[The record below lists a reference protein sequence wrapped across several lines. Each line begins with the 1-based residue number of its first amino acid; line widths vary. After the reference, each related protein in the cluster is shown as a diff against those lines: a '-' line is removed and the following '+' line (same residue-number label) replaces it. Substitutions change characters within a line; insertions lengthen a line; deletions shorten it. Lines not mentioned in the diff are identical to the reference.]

1 MSEKPTD
8 PAGADGP
15 LAVSLRL
22 QSLLDGVRVAKVV
35 EVLAELRV
43 ADVLTDGALPV
54 ADIAVKVG
62 ADPDALYRVL
72 RCAASYGVFT
82 EEDGRR
88 FGLTPMAELL
98 RTGTKDSHRD
108 LFRMVAGDLWWRPY
122 GDLLE
127 TVRTGRPAAER
138 VFGMPFYDYLRT
150 NPVAADL
157 FDRAMTQVSK
167 GQAKA
172 ILSRRS
178 FTSYRRIADIGG
190 GHGYFLAQV
199 LQSSPRGKG
208 VLLDLP
214 DVVAGAPPVLEQH
227 GVADRVTVIS
237 GSFFDDLPAGCDAY
251 LLKAVLINWP
261 DDLAERILRRVREAI
276 GDNPRARLLVIE
288 PVVPPGDVR
297 DYSKATDIDM
307 LAIIGGRQRTIAE
320 WRRLLSAGG
329 FDLVSE
335 PIPGRR
341 EVMECRP
348 AGEPRSSRHIEL
360 KENA

>member
-1 MSEKPTD
+1 MSELEAGGGGP
-8 PAGADGP
+8 PAA
-15 LAVSLRL
+15 SLRL
-22 QSLLDGVRVAKVV
+22 QSLLDGMRVAKVV
-35 EVLAELRV
+35 QVLAELQV
-43 ADVLTDGALPV
+43 ADALADGPRPV
-54 ADIAVKVG
+54 AEIAAEVG

-72 RCAASYGVFT
+72 RCAASFGVFT
-82 EEDGRR
+82 ERDDRR

-98 RTGTKDSHRD
+98 RTGTADSHRD
-108 LFRMVAGDLWWRPY
+108 LFRMAAGDLWWRPY

-138 VFGMPFYDYLRT
+138 VFGMPFYDHLRAD
-150 NPVAADL
+150 PAAADL

-178 FTSYRRIADIGG
+178 FDRFRRIADIGG

-199 LQSSPRGKG
+199 LNSSPGSAG

-214 DVVAGAPPVLEQH
+214 DVVAGAPPVLEKH
-227 GVADRVTVIS
+227 GVADRVRVLS
-237 GSFFDDLPAGCDAY
+237 GSFFDELPKGCDAY

-261 DDLAERILRRVREAI
+261 DDRAEQILRRVRQAI
-276 GDNPRARLLVIE
+276 GDDPHARLLVVE

-307 LAIIGGRQRTIAE
+307 LAIIGGRQRTVAE
-320 WRRLLSAGG
+320 WRRLLRAGG
-329 FDLVSE
+329 FDLVSQ
-335 PIPGRR
+335 PVPGRR
-341 EVMECRP
+341 EVLECRP
-348 AGEPRSSRHIEL
+348 VRSRTASPVEF
-360 KENA
+360 KESA